1 LEIWNAEL
9 NSIEKKNR
17 GTSSIQLNILI
28 LQLTVQACQ
37 LHRKEDPVYVFPE
50 KKLRCL
56 VLNFHIHVS
65 VSDLYIP
72 TTGPPILLSDLYIPT
87 IGPPFCYS

>member
-28 LQLTVQACQ
+28 LQLTVYLLWGVASFWSNQI
-37 LHRKEDPVYVFPE
+37 LGGGVRPDEPVFSWQSGEVMSF
-50 KKLRCL
+50 
-56 VLNFHIHVS
+56 
-65 VSDLYIP
+65 
-72 TTGPPILLSDLYIPT
+72 
-87 IGPPFCYS
+87 